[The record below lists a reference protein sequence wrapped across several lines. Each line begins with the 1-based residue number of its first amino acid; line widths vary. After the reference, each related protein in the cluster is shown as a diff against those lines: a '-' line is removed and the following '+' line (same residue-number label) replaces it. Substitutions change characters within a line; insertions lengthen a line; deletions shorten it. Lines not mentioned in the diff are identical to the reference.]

1 MLLSNQQVI
10 LNELEAIR
18 ENVETLVTD
27 VSRESSGSQGMV
39 NNQAPTS
46 SRSENVIQSNIA
58 LDQSGEI
65 PHLTNEALS
74 QLKNKKMQAK
84 VSPFYFAVVLLN
96 ELSTKEMRVGRSV
109 HGTVQKPALNKN
121 VVSKVREYFFKAY
134 PCEEEQKEQN
144 WKQCVINMNN
154 RLKKYDRA
162 AV

>member
-1 MLLSNQQVI
+1 M
-10 LNELEAIR
+10 
-18 ENVETLVTD
+18 ETLVTD

-65 PHLTNEALS
+65 PYLTNEALS
-74 QLKNKKMQAK
+74 QLKNKKIQAK

-121 VVSKVREYFFKAY
+121 LVSKVREYFFKAY

>member
-46 SRSENVIQSNIA
+46 SRSENVVQSTIA
-58 LDQSGEI
+58 LHQSGEI
-65 PHLTNEALS
+65 PYLTNEALS
-74 QLKNKKMQAK
+74 QLKNKKIQAK

-109 HGTVQKPALNKN
+109 YGTVQKPALNKN
-121 VVSKVREYFFKAY
+121 LVSKVREYFFKAY
-134 PCEEEQKEQN
+134 PCEEERKEQN

>member
-10 LNELEAIR
+10 LNELEAVR

-27 VSRESSGSQGMV
+27 VSREGSGSQGMV

-65 PHLTNEALS
+65 PYLTNEALS
-74 QLKNKKMQAK
+74 QLKNKKIQAK
-84 VSPFYFAVVLLN
+84 VNPFYFAVVLLN
-96 ELSTKEMRVGRSV
+96 YLSTKEMRVGISV
-109 HGTVQKPALNKN
+109 HWTVQKPALNKN
-121 VVSKVREYFFKAY
+121 LVSKVREYFFKVY

-154 RLKKYDRA
+154 PLKKYDRA